1 MIRKILSAGAIVL
14 ALASPAWA
22 QDQCVVPTAPD
33 IPDGAKATSAQI
45 TAAQAIVKSYA
56 AASDT
61 YQVCMAREIARQK
74 DLAKQTNVEF
84 DPQIQAAIEVKAAAQ
99 KKDVQRI
106 ATMWG
111 ASVQAFTDAQ
121 QKKQRQAPSAPAP
134 GGGGYGGG
142 YGGGS
147 NRY

>member
-1 MIRKILSAGAIVL
+1 MIRKILSAGAMVL
-14 ALASPAWA
+14 ALAAPAWA
-22 QDQCVVPTAPD
+22 QDQCVAPTAPE

-45 TAAQAIVKSYA
+45 AAAQNVVKSYA
-56 AASDT
+56 TASDD
-61 YQVCMAREIARQK
+61 YQACMAREIARQK

-106 ATMWG
+106 AAMWG

-121 QKKQRQAPSAPAP
+121 QKKQRQVPNSNAA

-142 YGGGS
+142 YGGG

>member
-1 MIRKILSAGAIVL
+1 MIRQLLSASAIVFVF
-14 ALASPAWA
+14 AAPAWA
-22 QDQCVVPTAPD
+22 QDQCVAPTTPE

-45 TAAQAIVKSYA
+45 IAAQTAIKSYA

-61 YQVCMAREIARQK
+61 YQTCMTREIARQK

-84 DPQIQAAIEVKAAAQ
+84 DPQIQAAIEGKADAQ
-99 KKDVQRI
+99 RKDVQRI

-111 ASVQAFTDAQ
+111 ASVDAFNVAQ
-121 QKKQRQAPSAPAP
+121 QRKQRQAPNSNAS

-142 YGGGS
+142 YGGGT
-147 NRY
+147 RY